1 MFVVLLT
8 ILISPSTVELGSA
21 SFAPATFVFVYDL
34 FLERNLSFRSLRVL
48 VLTIPINLIITFIF
62 IKIKKRFF

>member
-1 MFVVLLT
+1 MT
-8 ILISPSTVELGSA
+8 IFISPSTVELGSTN
-21 SFAPATFVFVYDL
+21 FAPASFVFVYDL

-48 VLTIPINLIITFIF
+48 VLTIPVNLIITFII